1 MSRPHAVCQR
11 SGRILSELTLVGIE
25 VKLWAEGT
33 RIGLQERGVACCFTV
48 AGACFLLVVFVLLV
62 FFSFLFN
69 VMFSCCLVLLIFSRM
84 LSRVQ
89 ANTVWGVLC

>member
-1 MSRPHAVCQR
+1 M
-11 SGRILSELTLVGIE
+11 GIE

-48 AGACFLLVVFVLLV
+48 AGACFLFVVFVLLV
-62 FFSFLFN
+62 FLAVSPFSN

-89 ANTVWGVLC
+89 ANTVWGVMF